1 MTINVTKIIRKTMGW
16 CPNAAFANK
25 SDEKYMMSYEGKFMD
40 KIKGMGFREFL
51 SVLHLVFA
59 AWLIF
64 TALQVL
70 AKPFI
75 FPWWFMDIN
84 IFSSGILLLV
94 GISSL
99 MIFFNFV
106 KSANV
111 HRILALVNIALLIA
125 FLLYLSQFLISSEFT
140 YSVFDKPYMGYSFG
154 TVTLIL
160 FTLIISIPSTLTFF
174 SKPVGER
181 NKRFLTATLLILI
194 ITFASVGGYYLY
206 LNKQKD
212 AMLAAE
218 FGDNGEYKLYKIE
231 PGSTSYY
238 DDAHPYL
245 LDSPGDTTGHHISE
259 DTYKAMQFLRNRET
273 GKVLAW
279 WDFELE
285 IKAAGKEP
293 VISYA
298 SKAIKFTIARPA
310 SLYDKFEPDEKVAD
324 VSRFFTTDSEDVAK
338 GIAEKY
344 GANIVYLPKQRIND
358 LIGVMM
364 FAADPNSMQK
374 QDIMSPDEN
383 FEKII
388 KPTMANKFNTGAD
401 LKYFE
406 KVFENKDVIIYELK

>member
-1 MTINVTKIIRKTMGW
+1 MTMNVTEIIRKTMGW
-16 CPNAAFANK
+16 CPNVAFANK
-25 SDEKYMMSYEGKFMD
+25 SEEEYMMSYEGKYVD
-40 KIKGMGFREFL
+40 KIKGMGFRGLL
-51 SVLHLVFA
+51 SVLHLVFG

-70 AKPFI
+70 AKPMI

-84 IFSSGILLLV
+84 LFSSGILLLV
-94 GISSL
+94 GLSSL
-99 MIFFNFV
+99 MIFLNFV

-125 FLLYLSQFLISSEFT
+125 FLLYLGQFLVSREFS

-154 TVTLIL
+154 LVTLVL
-160 FTLIISIPSTLTFF
+160 FTFIITIPSALTFF
-174 SKPVGER
+174 SKPSGEK
-181 NKRFLTATLLILI
+181 NKRFLLAILLVLM
-194 ITFASVGGYYLY
+194 ITFASVGVYYLY

-212 AMLAAE
+212 AALTAE
-218 FGDNGEYKLYKIE
+218 FGDKGEIKLYKLE

-238 DDAHPYL
+238 DMAHPYF
-245 LDSPGDTTGHHISE
+245 LDSPGDTTGHHISQ
-259 DTYKAMQFLRNRET
+259 DTFQAMQFLQKKET
-273 GKVLAW
+273 GKVLSW
-279 WDFELE
+279 WDYELE

-344 GANIVYLPKQRIND
+344 GADIVYVPKQRFND
-358 LIGVMM
+358 LIEVMM
-364 FAADPNSMQK
+364 FAANPKSMQK
-374 QDIMSPDEN
+374 QDIISPDEQ
-383 FEKII
+383 II
-388 KPTMANKFNTGAD
+388 KLTMANKFNTGAD

-406 KVFENKDVIIYELK
+406 KIFENKDVIIYELK

>member
-25 SDEKYMMSYEGKFMD
+25 SEEEYMMSYEGKYVD
-40 KIKGMGFREFL
+40 KIKGMGFRGLL
-51 SVLHLVFA
+51 SVLHLVFG

-70 AKPFI
+70 AKPMI

-84 IFSSGILLLV
+84 LFSSGILLLV
-94 GISSL
+94 GLSSL
-99 MIFFNFV
+99 MIFLNFV

-111 HRILALVNIALLIA
+111 HRILALVNIGLLIA
-125 FLLYLSQFLISSEFT
+125 FLLYLGQFLVSREFS

-154 TVTLIL
+154 LVTLVL
-160 FTLIISIPSTLTFF
+160 FTFIITIPSALTFF
-174 SKPVGER
+174 SKPSGER
-181 NKRFLTATLLILI
+181 NKRFLLAILLVLI
-194 ITFASVGGYYLY
+194 ITLASVGGYYLY

-212 AMLAAE
+212 SALMAE
-218 FGDNGEYKLYKIE
+218 FGDKGEIKMYKIE

-238 DDAHPYL
+238 DDAHPYF
-245 LDSPGDTTGHHISE
+245 LDSPGDTTGHHISQ
-259 DTYKAMQFLRNRET
+259 DTFQAIQFLQKKET
-273 GKVLAW
+273 GKVLSW
-279 WDFELE
+279 WDYELE

-310 SLYDKFEPDEKVAD
+310 SLYDKYEPDEKVAD
-324 VSRFFTTDSEDVAK
+324 VSSFFTTNSEDVAK
-338 GIAEKY
+338 GIAVKY
-344 GANIVYLPKQRIND
+344 GADIVYVPKQRFND
-358 LIGVMM
+358 LIEVMM
-364 FAADPNSMQK
+364 FAANPNTMQK
-374 QDIMSPDEN
+374 QDIISSDEQ
-383 FEKII
+383 II

>member
-1 MTINVTKIIRKTMGW
+1 MGW
-16 CPNAAFANK
+16 CPNAEFANK
-25 SDEKYMMSYEGKFMD
+25 KEEAYTISYDGNYID
-40 KIKGMGFREFL
+40 KITGMGFRGFL
-51 SVLHLVFA
+51 GALHLVFA
-59 AWLIF
+59 VWLIV
-64 TALQVL
+64 TALRVL
-70 AKPFI
+70 AMPLI

-84 IFSSGILLLV
+84 IFSSGVLLLV

-106 KSANV
+106 KYTNV

-125 FLLYLSQFLISSEFT
+125 FLLYLSRFLISSEFT
-140 YSVFDKPYMGYSFG
+140 YSVFDKPYMGYAFG
-154 TVTLIL
+154 LVTLIL

-181 NKRFLTATLLILI
+181 NKGFLTATILILI

-218 FGDNGEYKLYKIE
+218 LGEKGEYKLYKIE
-231 PGSTSYY
+231 PGSASYY
-238 DDAHPYL
+238 DDTHPYF
-245 LDSPGDTTGHHISE
+245 LDSLEDTTGHHISE
-259 DTYKAMQFLRNRET
+259 DTYKAIEFLRNKET

-298 SKAIKFTIARPA
+298 SEAIKTTIARPA
-310 SLYDKFEPDEKVAD
+310 SLYDKFESDEKVAD
-324 VSRFFTTDSEDVAK
+324 VSRFFTSDSEDVAK

-344 GANIVYLPKQRIND
+344 GANIVYISKQRFND

-364 FAADPNSMQK
+364 FAAGPNSMQK
-374 QDIMSPDEN
+374 QDIMSPDEY